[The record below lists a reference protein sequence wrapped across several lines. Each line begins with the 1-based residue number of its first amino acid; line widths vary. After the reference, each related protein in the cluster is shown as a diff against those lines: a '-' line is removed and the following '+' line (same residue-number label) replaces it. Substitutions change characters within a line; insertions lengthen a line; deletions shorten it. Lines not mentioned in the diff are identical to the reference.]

1 MKVLVFGGTTEGAEL
16 ARRLPRPG
24 LEVAVSVATDYGA
37 ELLRGRNVKVL
48 LGRLNQ
54 GEMAEL
60 MAEYDAVIDA
70 THPYAAQVSENIA
83 AAAAQLGLP
92 VYRLLRSDDGG
103 EGDWIEV
110 PDAVQAARR
119 LAALPG
125 NILLTT
131 GSKDLAAYTA
141 LEDYRERVWVR
152 ILPSQESLAQALELG
167 YPPRHLIAMHGPFSE
182 ELNLALMH
190 QLDIRVLVTKRSG
203 SAGGFPEKV
212 RAARQAGAALLV
224 LSRPTREQGETLEEI
239 LGRFAPKDG

>member
-1 MKVLVFGGTTEGAEL
+1 MRVLVFGGTTEGAEL

-37 ELLRGRNVKVL
+37 QLLKGLSVQVLRGR
-48 LGRLNQ
+48 LNRE
-54 GEMAEL
+54 EMAAL
-60 MAEYDAVIDA
+60 MGEFDAVIDA
-70 THPYAAQVSENIA
+70 THPYAAEVSENIA

-92 VYRLLRSDDGG
+92 VHRLLRSDETG

-110 PDAVQAARR
+110 PDAVQATRR
-119 LAALPG
+119 LASLPG

-131 GSKDLAAYTA
+131 GTKDLTAYTE

-152 ILPSQESLAQALELG
+152 ILPSQESLRQALELG
-167 YPPRHLIAMHGPFSE
+167 YPPRHIIAMHGPFSE
-182 ELNLALMH
+182 ELNLALLR
-190 QLDIRVLVTKRSG
+190 QLDIRLLVTKRSG

>member
-1 MKVLVFGGTTEGAEL
+1 MRVLVFGGTTEGAEL

-37 ELLRGRNVKVL
+37 QLLKGLSVQVLRGR
-48 LGRLNQ
+48 LNRE
-54 GEMAEL
+54 EMAAL
-60 MAEYDAVIDA
+60 MGEFDAVIDA
-70 THPYAAQVSENIA
+70 THPYAAEVSENIA

-92 VYRLLRSDDGG
+92 VHRLLRSDETG

-110 PDAVQAARR
+110 PDAVQATRR
-119 LAALPG
+119 LASLPG

-131 GSKDLAAYTA
+131 GTKDLTAYTE

-152 ILPSQESLAQALELG
+152 ILPSQESLRQALELG
-167 YPPRHLIAMHGPFSE
+167 YPPRHIIAMHGPFSE
-182 ELNLALMH
+182 ELNLALLR
-190 QLDIRVLVTKRSG
+190 QLDIRLLVTKRSG

-224 LSRPTREQGETLEEI
+224 LSRPAQEQGETLEEI
-239 LGRFAPKDG
+239 LRRFSAE